1 MAIRDLSGATVL
13 FCKCGVYLRLADSPP
28 VREVLQHEK
37 VLYNADGRNKYYEQ
51 CVEEQENPIYR
62 MLKLGFNLLFLVF
75 FELKTRKLSFF
86 SPLKSLR
93 II

>member
-1 MAIRDLSGATVL
+1 MQSLSCSLAQGEVQKMAIRDLSGATVL

-51 CVEEQENPIYR
+51 CVEE
-62 MLKLGFNLLFLVF
+62 
-75 FELKTRKLSFF
+75 
-86 SPLKSLR
+86 
-93 II
+93 